1 MSQKHALIAGAT
13 GLIGNE
19 LLQSLIRGRHYQ
31 KISVLSRREI
41 ETSSKRVETIITTFP
56 EFSDDTVPEGVTDV
70 FCCLGTTMKKAG
82 SKEAFR
88 EVDYS
93 YPLKIAK
100 IARAKGA
107 QQYLLISAM
116 GADAKS
122 AIFYNQ
128 VKGEAEEAIIKL
140 KFPAFHVFRP
150 SLLMGDRDEQRTGEK
165 IAQLMMGGISPL
177 MVGFLEKYRPIE
189 GKDVAAAMYRMAK
202 KELNGRYVFESD
214 KIQVLA
220 DYENDDL

>member
-1 MSQKHALIAGAT
+1 MNQRHALVAGAT

-19 LLQSLIRGRHYQ
+19 LLQILIRGRHYQ

-41 ETSSKRVETIITTFP
+41 ETSSKRVTTILTDYNKL
-56 EFSDDTVPEGVTDV
+56 SDDDIPDNVTDV

-88 EVDYS
+88 MVDYS

-100 IARAKGA
+100 IARQKGA
-107 QQYLLISAM
+107 QQYLLISVM

-128 VKGEAEEAIIKL
+128 VKGKTEQAIAKL
-140 KFPAFHVFRP
+140 GYSAFHVFRP

-165 IAQLMMGGISPL
+165 IAQIIMGGISPV
-177 MVGFLEKYRPIE
+177 MIGFLEKYRPIE
-189 GKDVAAAMYRMAK
+189 GTDVAAAMYRMAK
-202 KELNGRYVFESD
+202 KDLTGRYVFESD

-220 DYENDDL
+220 DNETGES